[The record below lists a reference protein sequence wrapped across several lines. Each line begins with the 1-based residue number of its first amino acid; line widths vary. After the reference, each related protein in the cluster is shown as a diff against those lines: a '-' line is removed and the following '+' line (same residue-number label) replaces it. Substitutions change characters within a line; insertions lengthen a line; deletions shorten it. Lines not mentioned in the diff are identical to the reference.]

1 MANEGQNAETIER
14 AIETYDAIRIYMEK
28 QHRPPTMRD
37 IAELMGLPRTNVGM
51 ARHYLGILQGWGWVD
66 YTPRSS
72 RSIRLT
78 RVTERIVVRRKSKKV
93 KRDVA

>member
-1 MANEGQNAETIER
+1 MANEGQMGETIDR
-14 AIETYDAIRIYMEK
+14 AIDLYDAIQVYMDK
-28 QHRPPTMRD
+28 QQRPPTMRD

-78 RVTERIVVRRKSKKV
+78 RVTERIVIRKKSKKV